1 MFPSI
6 ESVKQAVTKPCE
18 QFGVKRLEVFGSIA
32 RGQADTG
39 SDLDFIVE
47 FLNET
52 PQGYSKRF
60 FGLQNSLE
68 ELLGRKVDL
77 LTDDQIQNPYFKIR
91 VNQDRTSVYG

>member
-6 ESVKQAVTKPCE
+6 ESVKQAVSTPCE
-18 QFGVKRLEVFGSIA
+18 EFGVKRLEIFGSIA
-32 RGQADTG
+32 RGHADPD

-52 PQGYSKRF
+52 PHGYSKRF
-60 FGLQNSLE
+60 FGLQSSLE

-77 LTDDQIQNPYFKIR
+77 LTDDQIQNPYFKSW
-91 VNQDRTSVYG
+91 VNQDRASVYG